1 VPRTL
6 RDGVEVDTVA
16 NPLRMS
22 LTPIRYDLP
31 PPSLGEHTGEV
42 LGRSREKDVHR
53 GTIRGEPGNAKEKP

>member
-1 VPRTL
+1 
-6 RDGVEVDTVA
+6 VA

-42 LGRSREKDVHR
+42 LGRAREKDVPR
-53 GTIRGEPGNAKEKP
+53 GTIRGEPGRGEPGRGEAGNAKEKP